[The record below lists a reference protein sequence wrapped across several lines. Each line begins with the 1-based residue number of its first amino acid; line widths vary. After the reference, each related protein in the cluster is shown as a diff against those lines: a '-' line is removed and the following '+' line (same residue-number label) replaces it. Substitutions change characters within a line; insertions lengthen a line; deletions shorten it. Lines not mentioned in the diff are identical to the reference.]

1 MLVLSIFNLGLPWG
15 GGFGQV
21 FSQGF
26 DDSSSPHPQAND
38 DACSTVQQDPD
49 GGLGFLSGTSLRTNN
64 PQGNQWSDGITAK
77 GKEIPQ
83 VNLQP
88 SCLSHERMM
97 ITETCCELFQ

>member
-1 MLVLSIFNLGLPWG
+1 MLVLSILNLGLPWG

-38 DACSTVQQDPD
+38 DACSTVKQDPD

-64 PQGNQWSDGITAK
+64 PQGDQWSDGITTE
-77 GKEIPQ
+77 GKEFPP
-83 VNLQP
+83 VNL
-88 SCLSHERMM
+88 
-97 ITETCCELFQ
+97 